1 MRSLYL
7 VSSCGA
13 NGRIFLVDL
22 DEKKTRPIFAGD
34 SRGIGLCE
42 NGAWVACNGDLI
54 QLNSNFKINQKY
66 RIVAEG
72 LQAKI
77 RRNIFLKNLVIGPDS
92 SSALVRKLTRGL
104 EHLLPRLPLRR
115 MSLDLH
121 DVSIY
126 QNVLYVVL
134 SRYNC
139 IAMFQVEQE
148 RILQPAG
155 FIYIDTHDDDL
166 RHVNSIYPAPNGLYM
181 TMFSLKGRDINSKKR
196 WSEMLDGG
204 LVLIKWEDI
213 QVQRNH
219 YAKCQKSLNG
229 KPEAIRYEI
238 IYQGI
243 IHPHSIQFFDNWFYV
258 CESADHRICRISS
271 NGKIV
276 ERFAHLPGGYIRGLH
291 VDGEKIIVGVSTTK
305 NHSTAKKKWGE
316 AGLWYANQPLGLMD
330 DGYNWEFVPVP
341 AVSEIYDIKKLQ
353 NISQTNGQYQF
364 I

>member
-13 NGRIFLVDL
+13 NGSIFLVDL
-22 DEKKTRPIFAGD
+22 DQKKTRPIFAND

-54 QLNSNFKINQKY
+54 QLNSNFKVNQKY

-92 SSALVRKLTRGL
+92 SSAIVRKLTRGL
-104 EHLLPRLPLRR
+104 ERLLPRLPLRR

-213 QVQRNH
+213 QVQRNY

-291 VDGEKIIVGVSTTK
+291 VDDKKIVAGASTTK
-305 NHSTAKKKWGE
+305 NHSTAKKKWE
-316 AGLWYANQPLGLMD
+316 VAGLWYANQPSKFID
-330 DGYNWEFVPVP
+330 DGYSWEFLSVPDVT
-341 AVSEIYDIKKLQ
+341 EIYDIKKL
-353 NISQTNGQYQF
+353 
-364 I
+364 

>member
-1 MRSLYL
+1 MKSIYL
-7 VSSCGA
+7 VSSCGS

-22 DEKKTRPIFAGD
+22 EEKKIRPILAGN

-42 NGAWVACNGDLI
+42 NSAWVACNGDLI
-54 QLNSNFKINQKY
+54 RMDRNFKINHKY
-66 RIVAEG
+66 RIAAEG
-72 LQAKI
+72 LHAKL

-104 EHLLPRLPLRR
+104 ERLLPRLPLRR

-126 QNVLYVVL
+126 QNILYAVM

-139 IAMFQVEQE
+139 VAMFQIAQE

-166 RHVNSIYPAPNGLYM
+166 RHVNSIYPASNGLYM

-196 WSEMLDGG
+196 WSQMLDGG
-204 LVLIKWEDI
+204 LILIKWEDI
-213 QVQRNH
+213 QAQRNH
-219 YAKCQKSLNG
+219 NLSQQSE
-229 KPEAIRYEI
+229 PIRYEV

-271 NGKIV
+271 SGKI
-276 ERFAHLPGGYIRGLH
+276 ERVAQLPGGYIRGLH
-291 VDGEKIIVGVSTTK
+291 VDGEKIIAGASATK
-305 NHSTAKKKWGE
+305 NHSTAKKQWEK
-316 AGLWYANQPLGLMD
+316 AGLWYASQPLKLIG
-330 DGYNWEFVPVP
+330 DGYNWEFLSVPD
-341 AVSEIYDIKKLQ
+341 VSEIYDIKKLK
-353 NISQTNGQYQF
+353 NISQATGQYQF

>member
-1 MRSLYL
+1 MKSLYL
-7 VSSCGA
+7 VSSCGS

-22 DEKKTRPIFAGD
+22 EHKKTWPIFAGN

-42 NGAWVACNGDLI
+42 NGVWVACNGDLI
-54 QLNSNFKINQKY
+54 RMDSNFKINQKY
-66 RIVAEG
+66 RIAAEG
-72 LQAKI
+72 LHAKL
-77 RRNIFLKNLVIGPDS
+77 RRNIFFRNLVIGPDS

-104 EHLLPRLPLRR
+104 ERLLPRLPLRR

-126 QNVLYVVL
+126 QNVLYVVM

-139 IAMFQVEQE
+139 VAMFQVEQKNV
-148 RILQPAG
+148 LQPLG
-155 FIYIDTHDDDL
+155 FIYIDTYDDDL
-166 RHVNSIYPAPNGLYM
+166 RHVNSIYPASNGLYM

-196 WSEMLDGG
+196 WSQMLDGG

-213 QVQRNH
+213 KVQSNHNCQVSQNR
-219 YAKCQKSLNG
+219 KR
-229 KPEAIRYEI
+229 EAIRYEI
-238 IYQGI
+238 IYKGI

-258 CESADHRICRISS
+258 CESVGHRICRISS

-276 ERFAHLPGGYIRGLH
+276 ERFAQLPGGYIRGLH
-291 VDGEKIIVGVSTTK
+291 VDGEKIVAGASTTK

-316 AGLWYANQPLGLMD
+316 AGLWYANQPLGLID
-330 DGYNWEFVPVP
+330 GGYNWEFLSVPD
-341 AVSEIYDIKKLQ
+341 VSEIYDIKKLE